1 MSTKLDMAAKRGIG
15 MSIDRTNRRIL
26 ALLER
31 NARMSAAAIG
41 REIGLSRPAVQDRIS
56 AMERDGT
63 IRGYHVAADLDAGL
77 VHAVLF
83 VSISERPCD
92 RALRWLAALEGVTSV
107 ASLSGE
113 LDAIAQV
120 SVPGVAELTAL
131 NDRVAAAPFISSS
144 TSQIVL
150 RRY

>member
-1 MSTKLDMAAKRGIG
+1 MAANRGIG
-15 MSIDRTNRRIL
+15 MSIDRTNKRIL

-63 IRGYHVAADLDAGL
+63 IRGYHVAADDGVGL

-92 RALRWLAALEGVTSV
+92 RALRWLSTLEGITSV

-113 LDAIAQV
+113 LDAIAHV

-131 NDRVAAAPFISSS
+131 NDRVAAAPFISGS